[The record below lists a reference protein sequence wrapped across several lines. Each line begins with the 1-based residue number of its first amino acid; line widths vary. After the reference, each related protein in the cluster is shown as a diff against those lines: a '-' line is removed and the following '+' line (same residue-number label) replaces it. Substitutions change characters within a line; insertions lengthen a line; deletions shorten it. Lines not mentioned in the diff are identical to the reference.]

1 MLRLL
6 CSRGRGERMPLRIGK
21 YEIGGSPL
29 WRGQKGWG
37 KHPIRVGTRKRVF
50 FDFAPFGRRK
60 GLALEDSDKI
70 LNVAGYWTLGIAKGV
85 AMGFVPIMFM
95 GLAAG
100 FTMKVAQTAARVGG
114 MK

>member
-1 MLRLL
+1 MTVESLL
-6 CSRGRGERMPLRIGK
+6 KKSKRFGNRGKSTFTPLHFHSMSGERSEM
-21 YEIGGSPL
+21 
-29 WRGQKGWG
+29 
-37 KHPIRVGTRKRVF
+37 
-50 FDFAPFGRRK
+50 
-60 GLALEDSDKI
+60 ALEDSDKI

-85 AMGFVPIMFM
+85 SMVFVPIMFM

>member
-1 MLRLL
+1 ML
-6 CSRGRGERMPLRIGK
+6 GNERK
-21 YEIGGSPL
+21 YETCL
-29 WRGQKGWG
+29 M
-37 KHPIRVGTRKRVF
+37 VVFGTSVLV
-50 FDFAPFGRRK
+50 DSN
-60 GLALEDSDKI
+60 SDKI

-85 AMGFVPIMFM
+85 AMVFVPIMFM